1 MKKPPRNSQPT
12 LKHLA
17 FFEVLAGCAEDSAAA
32 LSATAGLLSLRLID
46 HWILAGAPIVQPE
59 SLSVRS
65 VRNAIM
71 AMPPH
76 EPLRDLLLG
85 IVNTM
90 QTLRE
95 VDMQPVLPRL
105 AAYASLL
112 EQRSRFDLAADVYE
126 TVIRLGEE
134 KFDGDVVVDAYLRLG
149 FCYRTLS
156 AFDAAERA
164 FVEGG
169 RIAKRRKEV
178 ARELRSRI
186 GLANVTTFRG
196 NLPRAEELF
205 VEISADCV
213 RTEQQAELASALHG
227 RAFVAMRRGAV
238 CNATCL
244 AYEALQIT
252 QSPTERERILADLSA
267 MLILEERYEAAY
279 DALMIIDVTA
289 ISDSIR
295 LGAKVNLTALAAR
308 KGDRELFDRAR
319 ADVPTR
325 DLIPELEVNFL
336 IESARGL
343 RTFGV
348 VRESD
353 VLLLKA
359 REVAT
364 AHNLSRSIFE
374 IEEMMTSAVAVSAK
388 RNSGRPEEAETSTVH
403 VERGLRELALALA
416 S

>member
-1 MKKPPRNSQPT
+1 MKRSRNSQPT

-17 FFEVLAGCAEDSAAA
+17 FFEVLAGCGEDSAVGR
-32 LSATAGLLSLRLID
+32 SATAGLLSLRLID
-46 HWILAGAPIVQPE
+46 HWILAGAQMVQPE
-59 SLSVRS
+59 SVSVRS
-65 VRNAIM
+65 VRHAVM
-71 AMPPH
+71 AMPAH
-76 EPLRDLLLG
+76 EPLREVLLG

-112 EQRSRFDLAADVYE
+112 ERRSEYKLAADVYE

-134 KFDGDVVVDAYLRLG
+134 EFDGDVVVDAYLRLG

-156 AFDAAERA
+156 VFDSAERA

-196 NLPRAEELF
+196 NLPRAEALF
-205 VEISADCV
+205 VQIAADCA
-213 RTEQQAELASALHG
+213 RTEHQTELASALHG
-227 RAFVAMRRGAV
+227 HAFVAMRRGAV
-238 CNATCL
+238 RNATCL

-252 QSPTERERILADLSA
+252 QSPTDRERILADISA
-267 MLILEERYEAAY
+267 MLILEERYDAAY
-279 DALMIIDVTA
+279 DALLIIDATA
-289 ISDSIR
+289 ISESIR

-308 KGDRELFDRAR
+308 KGDRGLFERAR
-319 ADVPTR
+319 ADVPTH
-325 DLIPELEVNFL
+325 DLLPELEVNFL

-343 RTFGV
+343 RTFGEIG
-348 VRESD
+348 ESE

-359 REVAT
+359 RDVAT
-364 AHNLSRSIFE
+364 AHNLNRSVFE
-374 IEEMMTSAVAVSAK
+374 IEQMMAGEALITPK
-388 RNSGRPEEAETSTVH
+388 RESGRFEESKTSTAH
-403 VERGLRELALALA
+403 VEKGLRDLALTLA